1 MHKKHLFVSALV
13 LLLSLGFFTP
23 MVAAEAEEYDK
34 KKGYE
39 AAPLHLVSSFE
50 DLLHRQERLLFSF
63 ESILDGYRVPP
74 EDVMKS
80 FEDLLRRQAK
90 LLDSF
95 EDVAKPYACGHRI
108 ELKVVASFEA
118 LLKGQAKLLAKFEA
132 QLHKMPHI
140 KIFFIESFEDLLRR
154 QANLL
159 LTFEDMLHCL
169 DENHYVSP
177 KQLLPF
183 LKSFESLIRSQANL
197 LMSFETLVKGTVGY
211 ERKDDHYAEK
221 KHDDYEEKDDHYDKY
236 EEEKPKKDHYE
247 KKDDYKEKDHYEE
260 PKKDHYEKKS
270 DDYRDD
276 HKGSKKDDHYG
287 YDAHGYGTE
296 LPNLHK
302 IVDFAKHGREAMKY
316 HKMREMLHARKEL
329 TEHFVGM
336 IHAYKE
342 HVKELHHYGDSKKA
356 YYMLDQLAEFRYKV
370 SKLQGK
376 LVQQSLE
383 VTLAPK
389 YHSSGHDY
397 EYEYHDKYGDDDHY
411 GYHHEVK
418 LIVTN
423 KGPFTIDMASF
434 AVFHGYEVVFRKS
447 LGTLEPG
454 EHKVLKIKVSDPY
467 KAKLI
472 LEHSVT
478 TGFINMFSK
487 IFQAAMTKH

>member
-13 LLLSLGFFTP
+13 LLLSLGFLAP
-23 MVAAEAEEYDK
+23 VVAAEAEEYDK

-63 ESILDGYRVPP
+63 ESILNGYRVPP

-183 LKSFESLIRSQANL
+183 LKSFEDLIRSQANL

-211 ERKDDHYAEK
+211 KHKDDHYDK
-221 KHDDYEEKDDHYDKY
+221 PKHDDYEEKDEHYDKY
-236 EEEKPKKDHYE
+236 EEDKHE
-247 KKDDYKEKDHYEE
+247 EKDHYEEKKDHYKE
-260 PKKDHYEKKS
+260 PKKDHYEEKKHH
-270 DDYRDD
+270 DYRDD
-276 HKGSKKDDHYG
+276 RYEDKKDDHYDYG
-287 YDAHGYGTE
+287 EGYGHK
-296 LPNLHK
+296 LPDLHK
-302 IVDFAKHGREAMKY
+302 IVEFGKHGREAMKY
-316 HKMREMLHARKEL
+316 HKMREMLYERKEL
-329 TEHFVGM
+329 THYFVGM
-336 IHAYKE
+336 IHAYKQ
-342 HVKELHHYGDSKKA
+342 HIKELHHYGETKKA
-356 YYMLDQLAEFRYKV
+356 YYMMDQLAEYRYKI
-370 SKLQGK
+370 SKLQTK
-376 LVQQSLE
+376 LVKDSLE
-383 VTLAPK
+383 VMLAPK
-389 YHSSGHDY
+389 HHYGHDY
-397 EYEYHDKYGDDDHY
+397 EYEYHDKYDKDHDDHY

-487 IFQAAMTKH
+487 IFQAAMKKH